1 MDIELRKEESDF
13 CKGIALIFIM
23 LSHLPRVMG
32 GGKCIKSARIFWR
45 CSFSFSIWIWPKK
58 II

>member
-32 GGKCIKSARIFWR
+32 GGVMH
-45 CSFSFSIWIWPKK
+45 
-58 II
+58 